1 MLFPSCRFIGCKHVS
16 ECMTCYIMLWL
27 SVWNTVNPMTHSDVY
42 STTALFPFP
51 VAQSSCLW
59 SGVSPCVA
67 NGTNGSQATGPSPAL
82 ESLTWQ
88 ELTLRNLRTPGSDWI
103 WILTSDSAIES
114 RRKKT
119 SCRCADRWSCFRSGA
134 REKQTRT
141 NEQTG
146 ELWAFI
152 DPLPQDQFKINSSRF
167 KSHRLLQVAS
177 TWLPFRSKLDKVTQS
192 ANCIKL
198 HPIKSNVEMNV

>member
-1 MLFPSCRFIGCKHVS
+1 MCQSAWHVISCYDSQCEILSIRWLTV
-16 ECMTCYIMLWL
+16 TYIL
-27 SVWNTVNPMTHSDVY
+27 Y

-88 ELTLRNLRTPGSDWI
+88 ELTLRNLRTPPGSDWI